1 MTLRHCSPARQNDGR
16 LYGGAGVA
24 SSAEEGKKWRHV
36 PPPPSASTS
45 LRAPL
50 SPPLQSGAQDAP
62 WGENAGGDAPPRGVE
77 RPSALGPHRWAA
89 SASGSWQKGAG
100 PWRSSRS
107 SARLC
112 KAAARSG
119 PRGHWFWLSI
129 QAL

>member
-24 SSAEEGKKWRHV
+24 SSAEEGKKGRHV

-62 WGENAGGDAPPRGVE
+62 WGENAGGDAPQVGVE
-77 RPSALGPHRWAA
+77 RPSTLGHIDGLLPPRALGRRALILGGLLVPLP
-89 SASGSWQKGAG
+89 GC
-100 PWRSSRS
+100 
-107 SARLC
+107 ARL
-112 KAAARSG
+112 RRG
-119 PRGHWFWLSI
+119 PAPGGTG
-129 QAL
+129 